1 MIETDKFNVLLV
13 NDGKTHEVPFLKRL
27 GDFSEETCKT
37 VKDAKTGVEYP
48 VLAALVDNMLKE
60 LDYRMVVAHE
70 VEFIGYNHPDGRR
83 TYLRSL
89 CFVLQNAIR
98 KVFPDKVLIVDHSL
112 PSGLYCTVNE
122 PELKEDGRRTA
133 LKIDTQALT
142 RIKEEMHSL
151 VERDLPFRKEK
162 MACDKAERLFLAN
175 HQPDKAELL
184 KSLGEFICSVYFLDG
199 QIDTFH
205 GPLLPST
212 GYLKVFDIVPFAEGF
227 CLQFP
232 CTGDFDR
239 VIPVKSQSKIA
250 ATLAKYSDW
259 CSVIRVNGIG
269 TLNSAIS
276 NGQAINL
283 INMAESLHERNY
295 AAIADQIYAQRDRI
309 KAVFIAGPS
318 SSGKTSSSLRIA
330 LQCRVLGLVPKV
342 IELDNYFVD
351 REHTPK
357 DSDGNYDFEALEAMD
372 LKLLNSQLNDLFAGK
387 EVELPRFDFKQGKSV
402 PSGKRISLG
411 EKEILIMEGI
421 HALDPAMVPDVDNSR
436 IFRVYASALTSLNV
450 DENNNIST
458 SDNRLLRRM
467 VRDNRVRGIT
477 PEETIMRWSSVRRG
491 EDRCIF
497 PFQENADA
505 SFNSAL
511 IYELPMLKY
520 YAEPLL
526 RRIAPSSPAYTEAVR
541 LLKFLDYII
550 ALSPDEIAAIPPTSI
565 MREFIGGQ
573 TLQIVVFS
581 GKFTTFA
588 PAVHAMD
595 GTG

>member
-1 MIETDKFNVLLV
+1 MNNTADKFEVLLV
-13 NDGKTHEVPFLKRL
+13 NDGRRYELPLFEKL
-27 GDFSEETCKT
+27 GDFSRQVCPV
-37 VKDAKTGVEYP
+37 VKDDRTGVVYP
-48 VLAALVDNMLKE
+48 VLAALVDHKLKE
-60 LDYRMVVAHE
+60 LDYKLAMTHE

-89 CFVLQNAIR
+89 CFVLQNAVR
-98 KVFPDKVLIVDHSL
+98 ELFPDKVLVIDHSL
-112 PSGLYCTVNE
+112 PSGLYCKVIETR
-122 PELKEDGRRTA
+122 KQEDGRCRT
-133 LKIDTQALT
+133 LALT
-142 RIKEEMHSL
+142 QEQLASVKSRMQEIVSADM
-151 VERDLPFRKEK
+151 PFRKEK
-162 MACDKAERLFLAN
+162 MDAVTAEKMFEEN
-175 HQPDKAELL
+175 NQPEKAELQ
-184 KSLGEFICSVYFLDG
+184 KSLGKFICSVYFLDG
-199 QIDTFH
+199 HADTFH

-212 GYLKVFDIVPFAEGF
+212 GYLKVFDLLPFAEGF

-232 CTGDFDR
+232 SEGDFSK
-239 VIPVKSQSKIA
+239 VIPVKTQSKIA
-250 ATLAKYSDW
+250 ATLAEYSDW
-259 CSVIRVNGIG
+259 CSIIRINGIG
-269 TLNSAIS
+269 ALNKAIS
-276 NGQAINL
+276 EGHAVELINL
-283 INMAESLHERNY
+283 SEALHERKY
-295 AAIADQIYAQRDRI
+295 AAIADQIYARRGQV

-357 DSDGNYDFEALEAMD
+357 DSEGNYDFEALEAMD

-387 EVELPRFDFKQGKSV
+387 EVELPKFDFKAGRSM

-421 HALDPAMVPDVDNSR
+421 HALDPAMVPDVDNSK

-477 PEETIMRWSSVRRG
+477 PEETITRWYSVRRG
-491 EDRCIF
+491 ENCNIF

-505 SFNSAL
+505 AFNSAL

-541 LLKFLDYII
+541 LLKFLDYIV
-550 ALSPDEIAAIPPTSI
+550 ALSPDEISAIPPTSI

-573 TLQIVVFS
+573 RL
-581 GKFTTFA
+581 
-588 PAVHAMD
+588 
-595 GTG
+595 

>member
-1 MIETDKFNVLLV
+1 MIETDKFNVFLV
-13 NDGKTHEVPFLKRL
+13 NDGKRYEVPFLKRL
-27 GDFSEETCKT
+27 GDFSAEVCKT
-37 VKDAKTGVEYP
+37 VTDEKTGVEYP
-48 VLAALVDNMLKE
+48 VLAALVDHKLKE
-60 LDYRMVVAHE
+60 LDYRLSMSHE

-89 CFVLQNAIR
+89 CFVLQNAVR
-98 KVFPDKVLIVDHSL
+98 ELFPDKVLIVDHSL
-112 PSGLYCTVNE
+112 PSGLYCNICDV
-122 PELKEDGRRTA
+122 ELREDGRRVPVRLSDADLAAIKKRMHEIVDADMPFVKKKMEASVAEA
-133 LKIDTQALT
+133 L
-142 RIKEEMHSL
+142 
-151 VERDLPFRKEK
+151 FEK
-162 MACDKAERLFLAN
+162 N
-175 HQPDKAELL
+175 NQPDKAELQ
-184 KSLGEFICSVYFLDG
+184 KSLGKFICSVYYLDG
-199 QIDTFH
+199 QVDTFH

-212 GYLKVFDIVPFAEGF
+212 GYLKVFDLLPFANGF

-232 CTGDFDR
+232 SEGDFSK
-239 VIPVKSQSKIA
+239 VIPVKTQSKIA
-250 ATLAKYSDW
+250 ATLAAYSDW
-259 CSVIRVNGIG
+259 CSIVRVNGIG
-269 TLNSAIS
+269 TLNRAITEG
-276 NGQAINL
+276 NAVRLINL
-283 INMAESLHERNY
+283 SEALHERNY
-295 AAIADQIYAQRDRI
+295 AAIADQIYSRRDKV

-318 SSGKTSSSLRIA
+318 SSGKTSSSLRLA
-330 LQCRVLGLVPKV
+330 LQCRVLGMVPKV

-387 EVELPRFDFKQGKSV
+387 EVELPKFDFKEGRSV

-411 EKEILIMEGI
+411 DKEILIMEGI

-436 IFRVYASALTSLNV
+436 IFRVYASALTSLNI

-477 PEETIMRWSSVRRG
+477 PEETIMRWQSVRRG
-491 EDRCIF
+491 ENRNIF

-511 IYELPMLKY
+511 LYELPMLKY

-526 RRIAPSSPAYTEAVR
+526 RRIAPSSPAYTEAIR
-541 LLKFLDYII
+541 LLKFLDYIV

-573 TLQIVVFS
+573 TL
-581 GKFTTFA
+581 
-588 PAVHAMD
+588 
-595 GTG
+595 

>member
-1 MIETDKFNVLLV
+1 MNNTADKFEVLLV
-13 NDGKTHEVPFLKRL
+13 NDGRRYELPLFEKL
-27 GDFSEETCKT
+27 GDFSKQVCPV
-37 VKDAKTGVEYP
+37 VKDDRTGVEYP
-48 VLAALVDNMLKE
+48 VLAALVDHKLKE
-60 LDYRMVVAHE
+60 LDYKLTMTHE

-89 CFVLQNAIR
+89 CFVLQNAVR
-98 KVFPDKVLIVDHSL
+98 ELFPDKVLVIDHSL
-112 PSGLYCTVNE
+112 PSGLYCKVIETR
-122 PELKEDGRRTA
+122 KQEDGRCRT
-133 LKIDTQALT
+133 LALT
-142 RIKEEMHSL
+142 QEQLASIKSRMQEIVSADM
-151 VERDLPFRKEK
+151 PFRKEK
-162 MACDKAERLFLAN
+162 MDAVTAEKMFEEN
-175 HQPDKAELL
+175 NQPEKAELQR
-184 KSLGEFICSVYFLDG
+184 SLGKFICSVYFLDG
-199 QIDTFH
+199 HADTFH

-212 GYLKVFDIVPFAEGF
+212 GYLKVFDLLPFAEGF

-232 CTGDFDR
+232 SEGDFSK
-239 VIPVKSQSKIA
+239 VIPVKTQSKIA
-250 ATLAKYSDW
+250 ATLAEYSDW
-259 CSVIRVNGIG
+259 CSIIRINGIG
-269 TLNSAIS
+269 ALNKAIS
-276 NGQAINL
+276 EGHAVELINL
-283 INMAESLHERNY
+283 SEALHERKY
-295 AAIADQIYAQRDRI
+295 AAIADQIYARRGQV

-357 DSDGNYDFEALEAMD
+357 DSEGNYDFEALEAMD

-387 EVELPRFDFKQGKSV
+387 EVELPKFDFKAGRSM

-421 HALDPAMVPDVDNSR
+421 HALDPAMVPDVDNSK

-477 PEETIMRWSSVRRG
+477 PEETITRWYSVRRG
-491 EDRCIF
+491 ENCNIF

-505 SFNSAL
+505 AFNSAL

-541 LLKFLDYII
+541 LLKFLDYIV
-550 ALSPDEIAAIPPTSI
+550 ALSPDEISAIPPTSI

-573 TLQIVVFS
+573 RL
-581 GKFTTFA
+581 
-588 PAVHAMD
+588 
-595 GTG
+595 

>member
-1 MIETDKFNVLLV
+1 MNNTADKFEVLLV
-13 NDGKTHEVPFLKRL
+13 NDGRRYELPLFEKL
-27 GDFSEETCKT
+27 GDFSKQVCPV
-37 VKDAKTGVEYP
+37 VKDDRTGVVYP
-48 VLAALVDNMLKE
+48 VLAALVDHKLKE
-60 LDYRMVVAHE
+60 LDYKLVMTHE

-89 CFVLQNAIR
+89 CFVLQNAVR
-98 KVFPDKVLIVDHSL
+98 ELFPDKVLVIDHSL
-112 PSGLYCTVNE
+112 PSGLYCKVIETR
-122 PELKEDGRRTA
+122 KQEDGRCRT
-133 LKIDTQALT
+133 LALT
-142 RIKEEMHSL
+142 QDQLASVKSRMQEIVSA
-151 VERDLPFRKEK
+151 DLPFRKEK
-162 MACDKAERLFLAN
+162 IDAVTAEKMFEEN
-175 HQPDKAELL
+175 NQPEKAELQ
-184 KSLGEFICSVYFLDG
+184 KSLGKFICSVYFLDG
-199 QIDTFH
+199 HADTFH

-212 GYLKVFDIVPFAEGF
+212 GYLKVFDLLPFAEGF

-232 CTGDFDR
+232 SEGDFSK
-239 VIPVKSQSKIA
+239 VIPVKTQSKIA
-250 ATLAKYSDW
+250 ATLAEYSDW
-259 CSVIRVNGIG
+259 CSIIRINGIG
-269 TLNSAIS
+269 ALNKAIS
-276 NGQAINL
+276 EGHAVELINL
-283 INMAESLHERNY
+283 SEALHERKY
-295 AAIADQIYAQRDRI
+295 AAIADQIYERRGQV

-357 DSDGNYDFEALEAMD
+357 DSEGNYDFEALEAMD

-387 EVELPRFDFKQGKSV
+387 EVELPKFDFKAGRSM

-421 HALDPAMVPDVDNSR
+421 HALDPAMVPDVDNSK

-477 PEETIMRWSSVRRG
+477 PEETITRWYSVRRG
-491 EDRCIF
+491 ENCNIF

-505 SFNSAL
+505 AFNSAL

-541 LLKFLDYII
+541 LLKFLDYIV
-550 ALSPDEIAAIPPTSI
+550 ALSPDEISAIPPTSI

-573 TLQIVVFS
+573 RL
-581 GKFTTFA
+581 
-588 PAVHAMD
+588 
-595 GTG
+595 

>member
-1 MIETDKFNVLLV
+1 MNNTADKFEVLLV
-13 NDGKTHEVPFLKRL
+13 NDGRRYELPLFEKL
-27 GDFSEETCKT
+27 GDFSRQVCPV
-37 VKDAKTGVEYP
+37 VKDDRTGVVYP
-48 VLAALVDNMLKE
+48 VLAALVDHKLKE
-60 LDYRMVVAHE
+60 LDFKLAMTHE

-89 CFVLQNAIR
+89 CFVLQNAVR
-98 KVFPDKVLIVDHSL
+98 ELFPDKVLVIDHSL
-112 PSGLYCTVNE
+112 PSGLYCKVIETR
-122 PELKEDGRRTA
+122 KQEDGRCRT
-133 LKIDTQALT
+133 LALT
-142 RIKEEMHSL
+142 QDQLSSIKSRMQEIVSADM
-151 VERDLPFRKEK
+151 PFRKEK
-162 MACDKAERLFLAN
+162 IDAVTAEKMFEEN
-175 HQPDKAELL
+175 NQPEKAELQ
-184 KSLGEFICSVYFLDG
+184 KSLGKFICSVYFLDG
-199 QIDTFH
+199 HADTFH

-212 GYLKVFDIVPFAEGF
+212 GYLKVFDLLPFAEGF

-232 CTGDFDR
+232 SEGDFSK
-239 VIPVKSQSKIA
+239 VIPVKTQSKIA
-250 ATLAKYSDW
+250 ATLAEYSDW
-259 CSVIRVNGIG
+259 CSIIRINGIG
-269 TLNSAIS
+269 ALNKAIS
-276 NGQAINL
+276 EGHAVELINL
-283 INMAESLHERNY
+283 SEALHERKY
-295 AAIADQIYAQRDRI
+295 AAIADQIYERKGQV

-357 DSDGNYDFEALEAMD
+357 DSEGNYDFEALEAMD

-387 EVELPRFDFKQGKSV
+387 EVELPKFDFKAGRSM

-421 HALDPAMVPDVDNSR
+421 HALDPAMVPDVDNSK

-477 PEETIMRWSSVRRG
+477 PEETITRWYSVRRG
-491 EDRCIF
+491 ENCNIF

-505 SFNSAL
+505 AFNSAL

-541 LLKFLDYII
+541 LLKFLDYIV
-550 ALSPDEIAAIPPTSI
+550 ALSPDEISAIPPTSI

-573 TLQIVVFS
+573 RL
-581 GKFTTFA
+581 
-588 PAVHAMD
+588 
-595 GTG
+595 

>member
-1 MIETDKFNVLLV
+1 MNNTADKFEVLLV
-13 NDGKTHEVPFLKRL
+13 NDGRRYELPLFEKL
-27 GDFSEETCKT
+27 GDFSRQVCPV
-37 VKDAKTGVEYP
+37 VKDDRTGVVYP
-48 VLAALVDNMLKE
+48 VLAALVDHKLKE
-60 LDYRMVVAHE
+60 LDFKLAMTHE

-89 CFVLQNAIR
+89 CFVLQNAVR
-98 KVFPDKVLIVDHSL
+98 ELFPDKVLVIDHSL
-112 PSGLYCTVNE
+112 PSGLYCKVIETR
-122 PELKEDGRRTA
+122 KQEDGRCRT
-133 LKIDTQALT
+133 LALT
-142 RIKEEMHSL
+142 QEQLASVKRRMQEIVSADM
-151 VERDLPFRKEK
+151 PFRKEK
-162 MACDKAERLFLAN
+162 IDAVTAEKMFEEN
-175 HQPDKAELL
+175 NQPEKAELQ
-184 KSLGEFICSVYFLDG
+184 KSLGKFICSVYFLDG
-199 QIDTFH
+199 HADTFH

-212 GYLKVFDIVPFAEGF
+212 GYLKVFDLLPFAEGF

-232 CTGDFDR
+232 SEGDFSK
-239 VIPVKSQSKIA
+239 VIPVKTQSKIA
-250 ATLAKYSDW
+250 ATLAEYSDW
-259 CSVIRVNGIG
+259 CSIIRINGIG
-269 TLNSAIS
+269 ALNKAIS
-276 NGQAINL
+276 EGHAVELINL
-283 INMAESLHERNY
+283 SEALHERKY
-295 AAIADQIYAQRDRI
+295 AAIADQIYERRGQV

-357 DSDGNYDFEALEAMD
+357 DSEGNYDFEALEAMD

-387 EVELPRFDFKQGKSV
+387 EVELPKFDFKAGRSM

-421 HALDPAMVPDVDNSR
+421 HALDPAMVPDVDNSK

-477 PEETIMRWSSVRRG
+477 PEETITRWYSVRRG
-491 EDRCIF
+491 ENCNIF

-505 SFNSAL
+505 AFNSAL

-541 LLKFLDYII
+541 LLKFLDYIV
-550 ALSPDEIAAIPPTSI
+550 ALSPDEISAIPPTSI

-573 TLQIVVFS
+573 RL
-581 GKFTTFA
+581 
-588 PAVHAMD
+588 
-595 GTG
+595 

>member
-1 MIETDKFNVLLV
+1 MNNTADKFEVLLV
-13 NDGKTHEVPFLKRL
+13 NDGRRYELPLFEKL
-27 GDFSEETCKT
+27 GDFSKQVCPV
-37 VKDAKTGVEYP
+37 VKDDRTGVVYP
-48 VLAALVDNMLKE
+48 VLAALVDHKLKE
-60 LDYRMVVAHE
+60 LDFKLAMTHE

-89 CFVLQNAIR
+89 CFVLQNAVR
-98 KVFPDKVLIVDHSL
+98 ELFPDKVLVIDHSL
-112 PSGLYCTVNE
+112 PSGLYCKVIETR
-122 PELKEDGRRTA
+122 KQEDGRCRT
-133 LKIDTQALT
+133 LALT
-142 RIKEEMHSL
+142 QEQLASVKSRMQEIVSADM
-151 VERDLPFRKEK
+151 PFRKEK
-162 MACDKAERLFLAN
+162 MDAVTAEKMFEEN
-175 HQPDKAELL
+175 NQPEKAELQ
-184 KSLGEFICSVYFLDG
+184 KSLGKFICSVYFLDG
-199 QIDTFH
+199 HADTFH

-212 GYLKVFDIVPFAEGF
+212 GYLKVFDLLPFAEGF

-232 CTGDFDR
+232 SEGDFSK
-239 VIPVKSQSKIA
+239 VIPVKTQSKIA
-250 ATLAKYSDW
+250 ATLAEYSDW
-259 CSVIRVNGIG
+259 CSIIRINGIG
-269 TLNSAIS
+269 ALNKAIS
-276 NGQAINL
+276 EGHAVELINL
-283 INMAESLHERNY
+283 SEALHERKY
-295 AAIADQIYAQRDRI
+295 AAIADRIYERRGQV

-357 DSDGNYDFEALEAMD
+357 DSEGNYDFEALEAMD

-387 EVELPRFDFKQGKSV
+387 EVELPKFDFKAGRSM

-421 HALDPAMVPDVDNSR
+421 HALDPAMVPDVDNSK

-477 PEETIMRWSSVRRG
+477 PEETITRWYSVRRG
-491 EDRCIF
+491 ENCNIF

-505 SFNSAL
+505 AFNSAL

-541 LLKFLDYII
+541 LLKFLDYIV
-550 ALSPDEIAAIPPTSI
+550 ALSPDEISAIPPTSI

-573 TLQIVVFS
+573 RL
-581 GKFTTFA
+581 
-588 PAVHAMD
+588 
-595 GTG
+595 

>member
-1 MIETDKFNVLLV
+1 MNNTADKFEVLLV
-13 NDGKTHEVPFLKRL
+13 NDGRRYELPLFEKL
-27 GDFSEETCKT
+27 GDFSKQVCPV
-37 VKDAKTGVEYP
+37 VKDDRTGVVYP
-48 VLAALVDNMLKE
+48 VLAALVDHKLKE
-60 LDYRMVVAHE
+60 LDFKLAMTHE

-89 CFVLQNAIR
+89 CFVLQNAVR
-98 KVFPDKVLIVDHSL
+98 ELFPDKVLVIDHSL
-112 PSGLYCTVNE
+112 PSGLYCKVIETR
-122 PELKEDGRRTA
+122 KQEDGRCRT
-133 LKIDTQALT
+133 LALT
-142 RIKEEMHSL
+142 QEQLASVKSRMQEIVSADM
-151 VERDLPFRKEK
+151 PFRKEK
-162 MACDKAERLFLAN
+162 MDAVTAEKMFEEN
-175 HQPDKAELL
+175 NQPEKAELQ
-184 KSLGEFICSVYFLDG
+184 KSLGKFICSVYFLDG
-199 QIDTFH
+199 HADTFH

-212 GYLKVFDIVPFAEGF
+212 GYLKVFDLLPFAEGF

-232 CTGDFDR
+232 SEGDFSK
-239 VIPVKSQSKIA
+239 VIPVKTQSKIA
-250 ATLAKYSDW
+250 ATLAEYSDW
-259 CSVIRVNGIG
+259 CSIIRINGIG
-269 TLNSAIS
+269 ALNKAIS
-276 NGQAINL
+276 EGHAVELINL
-283 INMAESLHERNY
+283 SEALHERKY
-295 AAIADQIYAQRDRI
+295 AAIADQIYARRGQV

-357 DSDGNYDFEALEAMD
+357 DSEGNYDFEALEAMD

-387 EVELPRFDFKQGKSV
+387 EVELPKFDFKAGRSM

-421 HALDPAMVPDVDNSR
+421 HALDPAMVPDVDNSK

-477 PEETIMRWSSVRRG
+477 PEETITRWYSVRRG
-491 EDRCIF
+491 ENCNIF

-505 SFNSAL
+505 AFNSAL

-541 LLKFLDYII
+541 LLKFLDYIV
-550 ALSPDEIAAIPPTSI
+550 ALSPDEISAIPPTSI

-573 TLQIVVFS
+573 RL
-581 GKFTTFA
+581 
-588 PAVHAMD
+588 
-595 GTG
+595 

>member
-1 MIETDKFNVLLV
+1 MNNTADKFEVLLV
-13 NDGKTHEVPFLKRL
+13 NDGRRYELPLFEKL
-27 GDFSEETCKT
+27 GDFSKQVCP
-37 VKDAKTGVEYP
+37 VVRDDRTGVVYP
-48 VLAALVDNMLKE
+48 VLAALVDHKLKE
-60 LDYRMVVAHE
+60 LDYKLAMTHE

-89 CFVLQNAIR
+89 CFVLQNAVR
-98 KVFPDKVLIVDHSL
+98 ELFPDKVLVIDHSL
-112 PSGLYCTVNE
+112 PSGLYCKVIETS
-122 PELKEDGRRTA
+122 KQEDGRCRT
-133 LKIDTQALT
+133 LALT
-142 RIKEEMHSL
+142 QEQLASVKSRMQEIVSADM
-151 VERDLPFRKEK
+151 PFRKEK
-162 MACDKAERLFLAN
+162 MDAVTAEKMFEEN
-175 HQPDKAELL
+175 NQPEKAELQ
-184 KSLGEFICSVYFLDG
+184 KSLGKFICSVYFLDG
-199 QIDTFH
+199 HADTFH

-212 GYLKVFDIVPFAEGF
+212 GYLKVFDLLPFAEGF

-232 CTGDFDR
+232 SEGDFSK
-239 VIPVKSQSKIA
+239 VIPVKTQSKIA
-250 ATLAKYSDW
+250 ATLAEYSDW
-259 CSVIRVNGIG
+259 CSIIRINGIG
-269 TLNSAIS
+269 ALNKAIS
-276 NGQAINL
+276 EGHAVELINL
-283 INMAESLHERNY
+283 SEALHERKY
-295 AAIADQIYAQRDRI
+295 AAIADQIYARRGQV

-357 DSDGNYDFEALEAMD
+357 DSEGNYDFEALEAMD

-387 EVELPRFDFKQGKSV
+387 EVELPKFDFKAGRSM

-421 HALDPAMVPDVDNSR
+421 HALDPAMVPDVDNSK

-477 PEETIMRWSSVRRG
+477 PEETITRWYSVRRG
-491 EDRCIF
+491 ENCNIF

-505 SFNSAL
+505 AFNSAL

-541 LLKFLDYII
+541 LLKFLDYIV
-550 ALSPDEIAAIPPTSI
+550 ALSPDEISAIPPTSI

-573 TLQIVVFS
+573 RL
-581 GKFTTFA
+581 
-588 PAVHAMD
+588 
-595 GTG
+595 

>member
-1 MIETDKFNVLLV
+1 MPLFEK
-13 NDGKTHEVPFLKRL
+13 L
-27 GDFSEETCKT
+27 GDFSRQVCPV
-37 VKDAKTGVEYP
+37 VKDDRTGVVYP
-48 VLAALVDNMLKE
+48 VLAALVDHKLKE
-60 LDYRMVVAHE
+60 LDFKLAMTHE

-89 CFVLQNAIR
+89 CFVLQNAVR
-98 KVFPDKVLIVDHSL
+98 ELFPDKVLVIDHSL
-112 PSGLYCTVNE
+112 PSGLYCKVIETR
-122 PELKEDGRRTA
+122 KQEDGRCRT
-133 LKIDTQALT
+133 LALT
-142 RIKEEMHSL
+142 QEQLASVKSRMQEIVSADM
-151 VERDLPFRKEK
+151 PFRKEK
-162 MACDKAERLFLAN
+162 MDAVTAEKMFEEN
-175 HQPDKAELL
+175 NQPEKAELQ
-184 KSLGEFICSVYFLDG
+184 KSLGKFICSVYFLDG
-199 QIDTFH
+199 HADTFH

-212 GYLKVFDIVPFAEGF
+212 GYLKVFDLLPFAEGF

-232 CTGDFDR
+232 SEGDFSK
-239 VIPVKSQSKIA
+239 VIPVKTQSKIA
-250 ATLAKYSDW
+250 ATLAEYSDW
-259 CSVIRVNGIG
+259 CSIIRINGIG
-269 TLNSAIS
+269 ALNKAIS
-276 NGQAINL
+276 EGHAVELINL
-283 INMAESLHERNY
+283 SEALHERKY
-295 AAIADQIYAQRDRI
+295 AAIADRIYERRGQV

-357 DSDGNYDFEALEAMD
+357 DSEGNYDFEALEAMD

-387 EVELPRFDFKQGKSV
+387 EVELPKFDFKAGRSM

-421 HALDPAMVPDVDNSR
+421 HALDPAMVPDVDNSK

-477 PEETIMRWSSVRRG
+477 PEETITRWYSVRRG
-491 EDRCIF
+491 ENCNIF

-505 SFNSAL
+505 AFNSAL

-541 LLKFLDYII
+541 LLKFLDYIV
-550 ALSPDEIAAIPPTSI
+550 ALSPDEISAIPPTSI

-573 TLQIVVFS
+573 RL
-581 GKFTTFA
+581 
-588 PAVHAMD
+588 
-595 GTG
+595 

>member
-1 MIETDKFNVLLV
+1 MNNTADKFEVLLV
-13 NDGKTHEVPFLKRL
+13 NDGRRYELPLFEKL
-27 GDFSEETCKT
+27 GDFSKQVCPV
-37 VKDAKTGVEYP
+37 VKDDRTGVVYP
-48 VLAALVDNMLKE
+48 VLAALVDHKLKE
-60 LDYRMVVAHE
+60 LDYKLAMTHE

-89 CFVLQNAIR
+89 CFVLQNAVR
-98 KVFPDKVLIVDHSL
+98 ELFPDKVLVIDHSL
-112 PSGLYCTVNE
+112 PSGLYCKVIETR
-122 PELKEDGRRTA
+122 KQEDGRCRT
-133 LKIDTQALT
+133 LALT
-142 RIKEEMHSL
+142 QEQLASVKSRMQEIVSADM
-151 VERDLPFRKEK
+151 PFRKEK
-162 MACDKAERLFLAN
+162 IDAVTAEKMFEEN
-175 HQPDKAELL
+175 NQPEKAELQ
-184 KSLGEFICSVYFLDG
+184 KSLGKFICSVYFLDG
-199 QIDTFH
+199 HADTFH

-212 GYLKVFDIVPFAEGF
+212 GYLKVFDLLPFAEGF

-232 CTGDFDR
+232 SEGDFSK
-239 VIPVKSQSKIA
+239 VIPVKTQSKIA
-250 ATLAKYSDW
+250 ATLAEYSDW
-259 CSVIRVNGIG
+259 CSIIRINGIG
-269 TLNSAIS
+269 ALNKAIS
-276 NGQAINL
+276 EGHAVELINL
-283 INMAESLHERNY
+283 SEALHERKY
-295 AAIADQIYAQRDRI
+295 AAIADQIYERRGQV

-357 DSDGNYDFEALEAMD
+357 DSEGNYDFEALEAMD

-387 EVELPRFDFKQGKSV
+387 EVELPKFDFKAGRSM

-421 HALDPAMVPDVDNSR
+421 HALDPAMVPDVDNSK

-477 PEETIMRWSSVRRG
+477 PEETITCWYSVRRG
-491 EDRCIF
+491 ENCNIF

-505 SFNSAL
+505 AFNSAL

-541 LLKFLDYII
+541 LLKFLDYIV
-550 ALSPDEIAAIPPTSI
+550 ALSPDEISAIPPTSI

-573 TLQIVVFS
+573 RL
-581 GKFTTFA
+581 
-588 PAVHAMD
+588 
-595 GTG
+595 

>member
-1 MIETDKFNVLLV
+1 MNNTADKFEVLLV
-13 NDGKTHEVPFLKRL
+13 NDGRRYELPLFEKL
-27 GDFSEETCKT
+27 GDFSKQVCPV
-37 VKDAKTGVEYP
+37 VKDDRTGVVYP
-48 VLAALVDNMLKE
+48 VLAALVDHKLKE
-60 LDYRMVVAHE
+60 LDFKLAMTHE

-89 CFVLQNAIR
+89 CFVLQNAVR
-98 KVFPDKVLIVDHSL
+98 ELFPDKVLVIDHSL
-112 PSGLYCTVNE
+112 PSGLYCKVIETR
-122 PELKEDGRRTA
+122 KQEDGRCRT
-133 LKIDTQALT
+133 LALT
-142 RIKEEMHSL
+142 QEQLASVKSRMQEIVSADM
-151 VERDLPFRKEK
+151 PFRKEK
-162 MACDKAERLFLAN
+162 MDAVTAEKMFEEN
-175 HQPDKAELL
+175 NQPEKAELQ
-184 KSLGEFICSVYFLDG
+184 KSLGKFICSVYFLDG
-199 QIDTFH
+199 HADTFH

-212 GYLKVFDIVPFAEGF
+212 GYLKVFDLLPFAEGF

-232 CTGDFDR
+232 SEGDFSK
-239 VIPVKSQSKIA
+239 VIPVKTQSKIA
-250 ATLAKYSDW
+250 ATLAEYSDW
-259 CSVIRVNGIG
+259 CSIIRINGIG
-269 TLNSAIS
+269 ALNKAIS
-276 NGQAINL
+276 EGNAVELINL
-283 INMAESLHERNY
+283 SEALHERKY
-295 AAIADQIYAQRDRI
+295 AAIADQIYERRGQV

-357 DSDGNYDFEALEAMD
+357 DSEGNYDFEALEAMD

-387 EVELPRFDFKQGKSV
+387 EVELPKFDFKAGRSM
-402 PSGKRISLG
+402 PSGNRISLG

-421 HALDPAMVPDVDNSR
+421 HALDPAMVPDVDNSK

-477 PEETIMRWSSVRRG
+477 PEETITRWYSVRRG
-491 EDRCIF
+491 ENCNIF

-505 SFNSAL
+505 AFNSAL

-541 LLKFLDYII
+541 LLKFLDYIV
-550 ALSPDEIAAIPPTSI
+550 ALSPDEISAIPPTSI

-573 TLQIVVFS
+573 RL
-581 GKFTTFA
+581 
-588 PAVHAMD
+588 
-595 GTG
+595 

>member
-1 MIETDKFNVLLV
+1 MNNTADKFEVLLV
-13 NDGKTHEVPFLKRL
+13 NDGRRYELPLFEKL
-27 GDFSEETCKT
+27 GDFSKQVCPV
-37 VKDAKTGVEYP
+37 VKDDRTGVVYP
-48 VLAALVDNMLKE
+48 VLAALVDHKLKE
-60 LDYRMVVAHE
+60 LDFKLAMTHE

-89 CFVLQNAIR
+89 CFVLQNAVR
-98 KVFPDKVLIVDHSL
+98 ELFPDKVLVIDHSL
-112 PSGLYCTVNE
+112 PSGLYCKVIETR
-122 PELKEDGRRTA
+122 KQEDGRCRT
-133 LKIDTQALT
+133 LALT
-142 RIKEEMHSL
+142 QEQLASVKSRMQEIVSDDM
-151 VERDLPFRKEK
+151 PFRKEK
-162 MACDKAERLFLAN
+162 IDAVTAEKMFEEN
-175 HQPDKAELL
+175 NQPEKAELQ
-184 KSLGEFICSVYFLDG
+184 KSLGKFICSVYFLDG
-199 QIDTFH
+199 HADTFH

-212 GYLKVFDIVPFAEGF
+212 GYLKVFDLLPFAEGF

-232 CTGDFDR
+232 SEGDFSK
-239 VIPVKSQSKIA
+239 VIPVKTQSKIA
-250 ATLAKYSDW
+250 ATLAEYSDW
-259 CSVIRVNGIG
+259 CSIIRINGIG
-269 TLNSAIS
+269 ALNKAIS
-276 NGQAINL
+276 EGHAVELINL
-283 INMAESLHERNY
+283 SEALHERKY
-295 AAIADQIYAQRDRI
+295 AAIADQIYERRGQV

-357 DSDGNYDFEALEAMD
+357 DSEGNYDFEALEAMD

-387 EVELPRFDFKQGKSV
+387 EVELPKFDFKAGRSM

-421 HALDPAMVPDVDNSR
+421 HALDPAMVPDVDNSK

-477 PEETIMRWSSVRRG
+477 PEETITRWYSVRRG
-491 EDRCIF
+491 ENCNIF

-505 SFNSAL
+505 AFNSAL

-541 LLKFLDYII
+541 LLKFLDYIV
-550 ALSPDEIAAIPPTSI
+550 ALSPDEISAIPPTSI

-573 TLQIVVFS
+573 RL
-581 GKFTTFA
+581 
-588 PAVHAMD
+588 
-595 GTG
+595 

>member
-1 MIETDKFNVLLV
+1 MPLFEK
-13 NDGKTHEVPFLKRL
+13 L
-27 GDFSEETCKT
+27 GDFSKQVCPV
-37 VKDAKTGVEYP
+37 VKDDRTGVVYL
-48 VLAALVDNMLKE
+48 VLAALVDHKLKE
-60 LDYRMVVAHE
+60 LDFKLAMTHE

-89 CFVLQNAIR
+89 CFVLQNAVR
-98 KVFPDKVLIVDHSL
+98 ELFPDKVLVIDHSL
-112 PSGLYCTVNE
+112 PSGLYCKVIETR
-122 PELKEDGRRTA
+122 KQEDGRCRT
-133 LKIDTQALT
+133 LALT
-142 RIKEEMHSL
+142 QEQLASVKSRMQEIVSADM
-151 VERDLPFRKEK
+151 PFRKEK
-162 MACDKAERLFLAN
+162 IDAVTAEKMFEEN
-175 HQPDKAELL
+175 NQPEKAELQ
-184 KSLGEFICSVYFLDG
+184 KSLGKFICSVYFLDG
-199 QIDTFH
+199 HADTFH

-212 GYLKVFDIVPFAEGF
+212 GYLKVFDLLPFAEGF

-232 CTGDFDR
+232 SEGDFSK
-239 VIPVKSQSKIA
+239 VIPVKTQSNIA
-250 ATLAKYSDW
+250 ATLAEYSDW
-259 CSVIRVNGIG
+259 CSIIRINGIG
-269 TLNSAIS
+269 ALNKAIS
-276 NGQAINL
+276 EGHAVELINL
-283 INMAESLHERNY
+283 SEALHERKY
-295 AAIADQIYAQRDRI
+295 AAIADQIYERRGQV

-357 DSDGNYDFEALEAMD
+357 DSEGNYDFEALEAMD

-387 EVELPRFDFKQGKSV
+387 EVELPKFDFKAGRSM

-421 HALDPAMVPDVDNSR
+421 HALDPAMVPDVDNSK

-477 PEETIMRWSSVRRG
+477 PEETITRWYSVRRG
-491 EDRCIF
+491 ENCNIF

-505 SFNSAL
+505 AFNSAL

-541 LLKFLDYII
+541 LLKFLDYIV
-550 ALSPDEIAAIPPTSI
+550 ALSPDEISAIPPTSI

-573 TLQIVVFS
+573 RL
-581 GKFTTFA
+581 
-588 PAVHAMD
+588 
-595 GTG
+595 

>member
-1 MIETDKFNVLLV
+1 MNNSADKFEVLLV
-13 NDGKTHEVPFLKRL
+13 NDGRRYELPLFEKL
-27 GDFSEETCKT
+27 GDFSKQVCPV
-37 VKDAKTGVEYP
+37 VKDDRTGVVYP
-48 VLAALVDNMLKE
+48 VLAALVDHKLKE
-60 LDYRMVVAHE
+60 LDFKLAMTHE

-89 CFVLQNAIR
+89 CFVLQNAVR
-98 KVFPDKVLIVDHSL
+98 ELFPDKVLVIDHSL
-112 PSGLYCTVNE
+112 PSGLYCKVIETR
-122 PELKEDGRRTA
+122 KQEDGRCRT
-133 LKIDTQALT
+133 LALT
-142 RIKEEMHSL
+142 QEQLASVKSRMQEIVSADM
-151 VERDLPFRKEK
+151 PFRKEK
-162 MACDKAERLFLAN
+162 IDAVTAEKMFEEN
-175 HQPDKAELL
+175 NQPEKAELQ
-184 KSLGEFICSVYFLDG
+184 KSLGKFICSVYFLDG
-199 QIDTFH
+199 HADTFH

-212 GYLKVFDIVPFAEGF
+212 GYLKVFDLLPFAEGF

-232 CTGDFDR
+232 SEGDFSK
-239 VIPVKSQSKIA
+239 VIPVKTQSKIA
-250 ATLAKYSDW
+250 ATLAEYSDW
-259 CSVIRVNGIG
+259 CSIIRINGIG
-269 TLNSAIS
+269 ALNKAIS
-276 NGQAINL
+276 EGHAVELINL
-283 INMAESLHERNY
+283 SEALHERKY
-295 AAIADQIYAQRDRI
+295 AAIADQIYERRGQV

-357 DSDGNYDFEALEAMD
+357 DSEGNYDFEALEAMD

-387 EVELPRFDFKQGKSV
+387 EVELPKFDFKAGRSM

-421 HALDPAMVPDVDNSR
+421 HALDPAMVPDVDNSK

-477 PEETIMRWSSVRRG
+477 PEETITRWYSVRRG
-491 EDRCIF
+491 ENCNIF

-505 SFNSAL
+505 AFNSAL

-541 LLKFLDYII
+541 LLKFLDYIV
-550 ALSPDEIAAIPPTSI
+550 ALSPDEISAIPPTSI

-573 TLQIVVFS
+573 RL
-581 GKFTTFA
+581 
-588 PAVHAMD
+588 
-595 GTG
+595 

>member
-1 MIETDKFNVLLV
+1 MNNTADKFEVLLV
-13 NDGKTHEVPFLKRL
+13 NDGRRYELPLFEKL
-27 GDFSEETCKT
+27 GDFSKQVCPV
-37 VKDAKTGVEYP
+37 VKDDRTGVVYP
-48 VLAALVDNMLKE
+48 VLAALVDHKLKE
-60 LDYRMVVAHE
+60 LDFKLAMTHE

-89 CFVLQNAIR
+89 CFVLQNAVR
-98 KVFPDKVLIVDHSL
+98 ELFPDKVLVIDHSL
-112 PSGLYCTVNE
+112 PSGLYCKVIETR
-122 PELKEDGRRTA
+122 KQEDGRCRT
-133 LKIDTQALT
+133 LALT
-142 RIKEEMHSL
+142 QEQLASVKSRMQEIVSADM
-151 VERDLPFRKEK
+151 PFRKEK
-162 MACDKAERLFLAN
+162 MDAVTAEKMFEKN
-175 HQPDKAELL
+175 NQPEKAELQR
-184 KSLGEFICSVYFLDG
+184 SLGKFICSVYFLDG
-199 QIDTFH
+199 HADTFH

-212 GYLKVFDIVPFAEGF
+212 GYLKVFDLLPFAEGF

-232 CTGDFDR
+232 SEGDFSK
-239 VIPVKSQSKIA
+239 VIPVKTQSKIA
-250 ATLAKYSDW
+250 ATLAEYSDW
-259 CSVIRVNGIG
+259 CSIIRINGIG
-269 TLNSAIS
+269 ALNKAIS
-276 NGQAINL
+276 EGHAVELINL
-283 INMAESLHERNY
+283 SEALHERKY
-295 AAIADQIYAQRDRI
+295 AAIADQIYERRGQV

-357 DSDGNYDFEALEAMD
+357 DSEGNYDFEALEAMD

-387 EVELPRFDFKQGKSV
+387 EVELPKFDFKAGRSM

-421 HALDPAMVPDVDNSR
+421 HALDPAMVPDVDNSK

-477 PEETIMRWSSVRRG
+477 PEETITRWYSVRRG
-491 EDRCIF
+491 ENCNIF

-505 SFNSAL
+505 AFNSAL

-541 LLKFLDYII
+541 LLKFLDYIV
-550 ALSPDEIAAIPPTSI
+550 ALSPDEISAIPPTSI

-573 TLQIVVFS
+573 RL
-581 GKFTTFA
+581 
-588 PAVHAMD
+588 
-595 GTG
+595 

>member
-1 MIETDKFNVLLV
+1 MNNTADKFEVLLV
-13 NDGKTHEVPFLKRL
+13 NDGRRYELPLFEKL
-27 GDFSEETCKT
+27 GDFSKQVCPV
-37 VKDAKTGVEYP
+37 VKDDRTGVVYP
-48 VLAALVDNMLKE
+48 VLAALVDHKLKE
-60 LDYRMVVAHE
+60 LDFKLAMTHE

-89 CFVLQNAIR
+89 CFVLQNAVR
-98 KVFPDKVLIVDHSL
+98 ELFPDKVLVIDHSL
-112 PSGLYCTVNE
+112 PSGLYCKVIETR
-122 PELKEDGRRTA
+122 KQEDGRCRT
-133 LKIDTQALT
+133 LALT
-142 RIKEEMHSL
+142 QEQLASVKSRMQEIVSADM
-151 VERDLPFRKEK
+151 PFRKEK
-162 MACDKAERLFLAN
+162 IDAVSAEKMFEEN
-175 HQPDKAELL
+175 NQPEKAELQR
-184 KSLGEFICSVYFLDG
+184 SLGKFICSVYFLDG
-199 QIDTFH
+199 HADTFH

-212 GYLKVFDIVPFAEGF
+212 GYLKVFDLLPFAEGF

-232 CTGDFDR
+232 SEGDFSK
-239 VIPVKSQSKIA
+239 VIPVKTQSKIA
-250 ATLAKYSDW
+250 ATLAEYSDW
-259 CSVIRVNGIG
+259 CSIIRINGIG
-269 TLNSAIS
+269 ALNKAIS
-276 NGQAINL
+276 EGHAVELINL
-283 INMAESLHERNY
+283 SEALHERKY
-295 AAIADQIYAQRDRI
+295 AAIADQIYERRGQV

-357 DSDGNYDFEALEAMD
+357 DSEGNYDFEALEAMD

-387 EVELPRFDFKQGKSV
+387 EVELPKFDFKAGRSV

-421 HALDPAMVPDVDNSR
+421 HALDPAMVPDVDNSK

-477 PEETIMRWSSVRRG
+477 PEETITRWYSVRRG
-491 EDRCIF
+491 ENCNIF

-505 SFNSAL
+505 AFNSAL

-541 LLKFLDYII
+541 LLKFLDYIV
-550 ALSPDEIAAIPPTSI
+550 ALSPDEISAIPPTSI

-573 TLQIVVFS
+573 RL
-581 GKFTTFA
+581 
-588 PAVHAMD
+588 
-595 GTG
+595 

>member
-1 MIETDKFNVLLV
+1 MIETDKFNVFLV
-13 NDGKTHEVPFLKRL
+13 NDGKRYEVPFLKRL
-27 GDFSEETCKT
+27 GDFSDEVCKT
-37 VKDAKTGVEYP
+37 VTDEKTGVEYP
-48 VLAALVDNMLKE
+48 VLAALVDHKLKE
-60 LDYRMVVAHE
+60 LDYRLSMSHE

-89 CFVLQNAIR
+89 CFVLQNAVR
-98 KVFPDKVLIVDHSL
+98 ELFPDKVLIIDHSL
-112 PSGLYCTVNE
+112 PSGLYCNICDV
-122 PELKEDGRRTA
+122 ELREDGRRVPVRLSDADLAAIKKRMHEIVAADMPFVKKKIEASAAEA
-133 LKIDTQALT
+133 L
-142 RIKEEMHSL
+142 
-151 VERDLPFRKEK
+151 FEK
-162 MACDKAERLFLAN
+162 N
-175 HQPDKAELL
+175 NQPDKAELQ
-184 KSLGEFICSVYFLDG
+184 KSLGKFICSVYFLDG
-199 QIDTFH
+199 QVDTFH

-212 GYLKVFDIVPFAEGF
+212 GYLKVFDLLPFANGF

-232 CTGDFDR
+232 SEGDFSK
-239 VIPVKSQSKIA
+239 VIPVKTQSKIA
-250 ATLAKYSDW
+250 ATLAAYSDW
-259 CSVIRVNGIG
+259 CSIVRVNGIG
-269 TLNSAIS
+269 TLNRAITEG
-276 NGQAINL
+276 NAVRLINL
-283 INMAESLHERNY
+283 SEALHERNY
-295 AAIADQIYAQRDRI
+295 AAIADQIYSRRDKV

-318 SSGKTSSSLRIA
+318 SSGKTSSSLRLA
-330 LQCRVLGLVPKV
+330 LQCRVLGMVPKV

-387 EVELPRFDFKQGKSV
+387 DVELPKFDFKEGRSV

-411 EKEILIMEGI
+411 DKEILIMEGI

-436 IFRVYASALTSLNV
+436 IFRVYASALTSLNI

-477 PEETIMRWSSVRRG
+477 PEETIMRWQSVRRG
-491 EDRCIF
+491 ENRNIF

-511 IYELPMLKY
+511 LYELPMLKY

-526 RRIAPSSPAYTEAVR
+526 RRIAPSSPAYTEAIR
-541 LLKFLDYII
+541 LLKFLDYIV

-573 TLQIVVFS
+573 TL
-581 GKFTTFA
+581 
-588 PAVHAMD
+588 
-595 GTG
+595 

>member
-1 MIETDKFNVLLV
+1 MIETDKFNVFLV
-13 NDGKTHEVPFLKRL
+13 NDGKRYEVPFLKRL
-27 GDFSEETCKT
+27 GDFSDEVCKT
-37 VKDAKTGVEYP
+37 VTDEKTGVEYP
-48 VLAALVDNMLKE
+48 VLAALVDHKLKE
-60 LDYRMVVAHE
+60 LDYRLSMSHE

-89 CFVLQNAIR
+89 CFVLQNAVR
-98 KVFPDKVLIVDHSL
+98 ELFPDKVLIIDHSL
-112 PSGLYCTVNE
+112 PSGLYCNICDV
-122 PELKEDGRRTA
+122 ELREDGRRVPVRLSDADLAAIKKRMHEIVAADMPFVKKKIEASAAEA
-133 LKIDTQALT
+133 L
-142 RIKEEMHSL
+142 
-151 VERDLPFRKEK
+151 FEK
-162 MACDKAERLFLAN
+162 N
-175 HQPDKAELL
+175 NQPDKAELQ
-184 KSLGEFICSVYFLDG
+184 KSLGKFICSVYFLDG
-199 QIDTFH
+199 QADTFH

-212 GYLKVFDIVPFAEGF
+212 GCLKVFDLLPFANGF

-232 CTGDFDR
+232 SEGDFSK
-239 VIPVKSQSKIA
+239 VIPVKTQSKIA
-250 ATLAKYSDW
+250 ATLAAYSDW
-259 CSVIRVNGIG
+259 CSIVRVNGIG
-269 TLNSAIS
+269 TLNRAITEG
-276 NGQAINL
+276 NAVRLINL
-283 INMAESLHERNY
+283 SEALHERNY
-295 AAIADQIYAQRDRI
+295 AAIADQIFARRDKV

-318 SSGKTSSSLRIA
+318 SSGKTSSSLRLA
-330 LQCRVLGLVPKV
+330 LQCRVLGMVPKV

-372 LKLLNSQLNDLFAGK
+372 LKLLNGQLNDLFAGK
-387 EVELPRFDFKQGKSV
+387 EVELPKFDFKEGRSI

-411 EKEILIMEGI
+411 DKEILIMEGI

-436 IFRVYASALTSLNV
+436 IFRVYASALTSLNI

-477 PEETIMRWSSVRRG
+477 PEETIMRWQSVRRG
-491 EDRCIF
+491 ENRNIF

-511 IYELPMLKY
+511 LYELPMLKC

-526 RRIAPSSPAYTEAVR
+526 RRIAPSSPAYTEAIR
-541 LLKFLDYII
+541 LLKFLDYIV

-573 TLQIVVFS
+573 TL
-581 GKFTTFA
+581 
-588 PAVHAMD
+588 
-595 GTG
+595 

>member
-1 MIETDKFNVLLV
+1 MNNTADKFEVLLV
-13 NDGKTHEVPFLKRL
+13 NDGRRYELPLFEKL
-27 GDFSEETCKT
+27 GDFSRQVCPV
-37 VKDAKTGVEYP
+37 VKDDRTGVVYP
-48 VLAALVDNMLKE
+48 VLAALVDHKLKE
-60 LDYRMVVAHE
+60 LDFKLAMTHE

-89 CFVLQNAIR
+89 CFVLQNAVR
-98 KVFPDKVLIVDHSL
+98 ELFPDKVLVIDHSL
-112 PSGLYCTVNE
+112 PSGLYCKVIETR
-122 PELKEDGRRTA
+122 KQEDGRCRT
-133 LKIDTQALT
+133 LALT
-142 RIKEEMHSL
+142 QEQLASVKSRMQEIVSADM
-151 VERDLPFRKEK
+151 PFRKEK
-162 MACDKAERLFLAN
+162 MDAVTAEKMFEEN
-175 HQPDKAELL
+175 NQPEKAELQ
-184 KSLGEFICSVYFLDG
+184 KSLGKFICSVYFLDG
-199 QIDTFH
+199 HADTFH

-212 GYLKVFDIVPFAEGF
+212 GYLKVFDLLPFAEGF

-232 CTGDFDR
+232 SEGDFSK
-239 VIPVKSQSKIA
+239 VIPVKTQSKIA
-250 ATLAKYSDW
+250 ATLAEYSDW
-259 CSVIRVNGIG
+259 CSIIRINGIG
-269 TLNSAIS
+269 ALNKAIS
-276 NGQAINL
+276 EGHAVELINL
-283 INMAESLHERNY
+283 SEALHERKY
-295 AAIADQIYAQRDRI
+295 AAIADRIYERRGQV

-357 DSDGNYDFEALEAMD
+357 DSEGNYDFEALEAMD

-387 EVELPRFDFKQGKSV
+387 EVELPKFDFKAGRSM

-421 HALDPAMVPDVDNSR
+421 HALDPAMVPDVDNSK

-477 PEETIMRWSSVRRG
+477 PEETITRWYSVRRG
-491 EDRCIF
+491 DNCNIF

-505 SFNSAL
+505 AFNSAL

-541 LLKFLDYII
+541 LLKFLDYIV
-550 ALSPDEIAAIPPTSI
+550 ALSPDEISAIPPTSI

-573 TLQIVVFS
+573 RL
-581 GKFTTFA
+581 
-588 PAVHAMD
+588 
-595 GTG
+595 

>member
-1 MIETDKFNVLLV
+1 MPLFEK
-13 NDGKTHEVPFLKRL
+13 L
-27 GDFSEETCKT
+27 GDFSKQVCPV
-37 VKDAKTGVEYP
+37 VKDDRTGVVYP
-48 VLAALVDNMLKE
+48 VLAALVDHKLKE
-60 LDYRMVVAHE
+60 LDFKLAMTHE

-89 CFVLQNAIR
+89 CFVLQNAVR
-98 KVFPDKVLIVDHSL
+98 ELFPDKVLVIDHSL
-112 PSGLYCTVNE
+112 PSGLYCKVIETR
-122 PELKEDGRRTA
+122 KQEDGRCRT
-133 LKIDTQALT
+133 LALT
-142 RIKEEMHSL
+142 QEQLASVKSRMQEIVSADM
-151 VERDLPFRKEK
+151 PFRKEK
-162 MACDKAERLFLAN
+162 IDAVTAEKMFEEN
-175 HQPDKAELL
+175 NQPEKAELQ
-184 KSLGEFICSVYFLDG
+184 KSLGKFICSVYFLDG
-199 QIDTFH
+199 HADTFH

-212 GYLKVFDIVPFAEGF
+212 GYLKVFDLLPFAEGF

-232 CTGDFDR
+232 SEGDFSK
-239 VIPVKSQSKIA
+239 VIPVKTQSKIA
-250 ATLAKYSDW
+250 ATLAEYSDW
-259 CSVIRVNGIG
+259 CSIIRINGIG
-269 TLNSAIS
+269 ALNKAIS
-276 NGQAINL
+276 EGHAVELINL
-283 INMAESLHERNY
+283 SEALHERKY
-295 AAIADQIYAQRDRI
+295 AAIADQIYERRGQV

-330 LQCRVLGLVPKV
+330 LQCRVLGLDPKV

-357 DSDGNYDFEALEAMD
+357 DSEGNYDFEALEAMD

-387 EVELPRFDFKQGKSV
+387 EVELPKFDFKAGRSM

-421 HALDPAMVPDVDNSR
+421 HALDPAMVPDVDNSK

-477 PEETIMRWSSVRRG
+477 PEETITRWYSVRRG
-491 EDRCIF
+491 ENCNIF

-505 SFNSAL
+505 AFNSAL

-541 LLKFLDYII
+541 LLKFLDYIV
-550 ALSPDEIAAIPPTSI
+550 ALSPDEISAIPPTSI

-573 TLQIVVFS
+573 RL
-581 GKFTTFA
+581 
-588 PAVHAMD
+588 
-595 GTG
+595 

>member
-1 MIETDKFNVLLV
+1 MNNTADKFEVLLV
-13 NDGKTHEVPFLKRL
+13 NDGRRYELPLFEKL
-27 GDFSEETCKT
+27 GDFSRQVCPV
-37 VKDAKTGVEYP
+37 VKDNRTGVVYP
-48 VLAALVDNMLKE
+48 VLAALVDHKLKE
-60 LDYRMVVAHE
+60 LDFKLAMTHE

-89 CFVLQNAIR
+89 CFVLQNAVR
-98 KVFPDKVLIVDHSL
+98 ELFPDKVLVIDHSL
-112 PSGLYCTVNE
+112 PSGLYCKVIETR
-122 PELKEDGRRTA
+122 KQEDGRCRT
-133 LKIDTQALT
+133 LALT
-142 RIKEEMHSL
+142 QEQLASVKNRMQEIVSADM
-151 VERDLPFRKEK
+151 PFRKEK
-162 MACDKAERLFLAN
+162 IDAVTAEKMFEEN
-175 HQPDKAELL
+175 NQPEKAELQ
-184 KSLGEFICSVYFLDG
+184 KSLGKFICSVYFLDG
-199 QIDTFH
+199 HADTFH

-212 GYLKVFDIVPFAEGF
+212 GYLKVFDLLPFAEGF

-232 CTGDFDR
+232 SEGDFSK
-239 VIPVKSQSKIA
+239 VIPVKTQSKIA
-250 ATLAKYSDW
+250 ATLAEYSDW
-259 CSVIRVNGIG
+259 CSIIRINGIG
-269 TLNSAIS
+269 ALNKAIS
-276 NGQAINL
+276 EGHAVELINL
-283 INMAESLHERNY
+283 SEALHERKY
-295 AAIADQIYAQRDRI
+295 AAIADRIYERRGQV

-357 DSDGNYDFEALEAMD
+357 DSEGNYDFEALEAMD

-387 EVELPRFDFKQGKSV
+387 EVELPKFDFKAGRSM

-421 HALDPAMVPDVDNSR
+421 HALDPAMVPDVDNSK

-477 PEETIMRWSSVRRG
+477 PEETITRWYSVRRG
-491 EDRCIF
+491 ENCNIF

-505 SFNSAL
+505 AFNSAL

-541 LLKFLDYII
+541 LLKFLDYIV
-550 ALSPDEIAAIPPTSI
+550 ALSPDEISAIPPTSI

-573 TLQIVVFS
+573 RL
-581 GKFTTFA
+581 
-588 PAVHAMD
+588 
-595 GTG
+595 

>member
-1 MIETDKFNVLLV
+1 MNNTADKFEVLLV
-13 NDGKTHEVPFLKRL
+13 NDGRRYELPLFEKL
-27 GDFSEETCKT
+27 GDFSRQVCPV
-37 VKDAKTGVEYP
+37 VKDDRTGVVYP
-48 VLAALVDNMLKE
+48 VLAALVDHKLKE
-60 LDYRMVVAHE
+60 LDFKLAMTHE

-89 CFVLQNAIR
+89 CFVLQNAVR
-98 KVFPDKVLIVDHSL
+98 ELFPDKVLVIDHSL
-112 PSGLYCTVNE
+112 PSGLYCKVIETR
-122 PELKEDGRRTA
+122 KQEDGRCRT
-133 LKIDTQALT
+133 LALT
-142 RIKEEMHSL
+142 QEQLASVKSRMQEIVSADM
-151 VERDLPFRKEK
+151 PFRKEK
-162 MACDKAERLFLAN
+162 IDAVTAEKMFEEN
-175 HQPDKAELL
+175 NQPEKAELQ
-184 KSLGEFICSVYFLDG
+184 KSLGKFICSVYFLDG
-199 QIDTFH
+199 HADTFH

-212 GYLKVFDIVPFAEGF
+212 GYLKVFDLLPFAEGF

-232 CTGDFDR
+232 SEGDFSK
-239 VIPVKSQSKIA
+239 VIPVKTQSKIA
-250 ATLAKYSDW
+250 ATLAEYSDW
-259 CSVIRVNGIG
+259 CSIIRINGIG
-269 TLNSAIS
+269 ALNKAIS
-276 NGQAINL
+276 EGHAVELINL
-283 INMAESLHERNY
+283 SEALHERKY
-295 AAIADQIYAQRDRI
+295 AAIADQIYARRGQV

-357 DSDGNYDFEALEAMD
+357 DSEGNYDFEALEAMD

-387 EVELPRFDFKQGKSV
+387 EVELPKFDFKAGRSM

-421 HALDPAMVPDVDNSR
+421 HALDPAMVPDVDNSK

-477 PEETIMRWSSVRRG
+477 PEETITRWYSVRRG
-491 EDRCIF
+491 ENCNIF
-497 PFQENADA
+497 PFQKNADA
-505 SFNSAL
+505 AFNSAL

-541 LLKFLDYII
+541 LLKFLDYIV
-550 ALSPDEIAAIPPTSI
+550 ALSPDEISAIPPTSI

-573 TLQIVVFS
+573 RL
-581 GKFTTFA
+581 
-588 PAVHAMD
+588 
-595 GTG
+595 

>member
-1 MIETDKFNVLLV
+1 MNNTADKFEVLLV
-13 NDGKTHEVPFLKRL
+13 NDGRRYELPLFEKL
-27 GDFSEETCKT
+27 GDFSRQVCPV
-37 VKDAKTGVEYP
+37 VKDDRTGVVYP
-48 VLAALVDNMLKE
+48 VLAALVDHKLKE
-60 LDYRMVVAHE
+60 LDFKLAMTHE

-89 CFVLQNAIR
+89 CFVLQNAVR
-98 KVFPDKVLIVDHSL
+98 ELFPDKVLVIDHSL
-112 PSGLYCTVNE
+112 PSGLYCKVIETR
-122 PELKEDGRRTA
+122 KQEDGRCRT
-133 LKIDTQALT
+133 LALT
-142 RIKEEMHSL
+142 QEQLSSVKSRMQEIVSADM
-151 VERDLPFRKEK
+151 PFRKEK
-162 MACDKAERLFLAN
+162 MDAVTAEKMFEEN
-175 HQPDKAELL
+175 NQPEKAELQ
-184 KSLGEFICSVYFLDG
+184 KSLGKFICSVYFLDG
-199 QIDTFH
+199 HADTFH

-212 GYLKVFDIVPFAEGF
+212 GYLKVFDLLPFAEGF

-232 CTGDFDR
+232 SEGDFSK
-239 VIPVKSQSKIA
+239 VIPVKTQSKIA
-250 ATLAKYSDW
+250 ATLAEYSDW
-259 CSVIRVNGIG
+259 CSIIRINGIG
-269 TLNSAIS
+269 ALNKAIS
-276 NGQAINL
+276 EGHAVELINL
-283 INMAESLHERNY
+283 SEALHERKY
-295 AAIADQIYAQRDRI
+295 AAIADQIYERRGQV

-357 DSDGNYDFEALEAMD
+357 DSEGNYDFEALEAMD

-387 EVELPRFDFKQGKSV
+387 EVELPKFDFKAGRSM

-421 HALDPAMVPDVDNSR
+421 HALDPAMVPDVDNSK

-477 PEETIMRWSSVRRG
+477 PEETITRWYSVRRG
-491 EDRCIF
+491 ENCNIF

-505 SFNSAL
+505 AFNSAL

-541 LLKFLDYII
+541 LLKFLDYIV
-550 ALSPDEIAAIPPTSI
+550 ALSSDEISAIPPTSI

-573 TLQIVVFS
+573 RL
-581 GKFTTFA
+581 
-588 PAVHAMD
+588 
-595 GTG
+595 

>member
-1 MIETDKFNVLLV
+1 MNNTADKFEVLLV
-13 NDGKTHEVPFLKRL
+13 NDGRRYELPLFEKL
-27 GDFSEETCKT
+27 GDFSKQVCPV
-37 VKDAKTGVEYP
+37 VKDDRTGVVYP
-48 VLAALVDNMLKE
+48 VLAALVDHKLKE
-60 LDYRMVVAHE
+60 LDYKLAMTHE

-89 CFVLQNAIR
+89 CFVLQNAVR
-98 KVFPDKVLIVDHSL
+98 ELFPDKVLVIDHSL
-112 PSGLYCTVNE
+112 PSGLYCKVIETS
-122 PELKEDGRRTA
+122 KQEDGRCRT
-133 LKIDTQALT
+133 LALT
-142 RIKEEMHSL
+142 QDQLASIKSRMQEIVSADM
-151 VERDLPFRKEK
+151 PFRKEK
-162 MACDKAERLFLAN
+162 MDAVSAEKMFEEN
-175 HQPDKAELL
+175 NQPEKAELQR
-184 KSLGEFICSVYFLDG
+184 SLGKFICSVYFLDG
-199 QIDTFH
+199 HADTFH

-212 GYLKVFDIVPFAEGF
+212 GYLKVFDLLPFAEGF

-232 CTGDFDR
+232 SEGDFSK
-239 VIPVKSQSKIA
+239 VIPVKTQSKIA
-250 ATLAKYSDW
+250 ATLAEYSDW
-259 CSVIRVNGIG
+259 CSIIRINGIG
-269 TLNSAIS
+269 ALNKAIS
-276 NGQAINL
+276 EGHAVELINL
-283 INMAESLHERNY
+283 SEALHERKY
-295 AAIADQIYAQRDRI
+295 AAIADQIYERRGQV

-357 DSDGNYDFEALEAMD
+357 DSEGNYDFEALEAMD

-387 EVELPRFDFKQGKSV
+387 EVELPKFDFKAGRSM
-402 PSGKRISLG
+402 PSGRRISLG

-421 HALDPAMVPDVDNSR
+421 HALDPAMVPDVDNSK

-477 PEETIMRWSSVRRG
+477 PEETITRWYSVRRG
-491 EDRCIF
+491 ENCNIF

-505 SFNSAL
+505 AFNSAL

-541 LLKFLDYII
+541 LLKFLDYIV
-550 ALSPDEIAAIPPTSI
+550 ALSPDEISAIPPTSI

-573 TLQIVVFS
+573 RL
-581 GKFTTFA
+581 
-588 PAVHAMD
+588 
-595 GTG
+595 

>member
-1 MIETDKFNVLLV
+1 MNNTADKFEVLLV
-13 NDGKTHEVPFLKRL
+13 NDGRRYELPLFEKL
-27 GDFSEETCKT
+27 GDFSKQVCPV
-37 VKDAKTGVEYP
+37 VKDDRTGVVYP
-48 VLAALVDNMLKE
+48 VLAALVDHKLKE
-60 LDYRMVVAHE
+60 LDFKLAMTHE

-89 CFVLQNAIR
+89 CFVLQNAVR
-98 KVFPDKVLIVDHSL
+98 ELFPDKVLVIDHSL
-112 PSGLYCTVNE
+112 PSGLYCKVIETR
-122 PELKEDGRRTA
+122 KQEDGRCRT
-133 LKIDTQALT
+133 LALT
-142 RIKEEMHSL
+142 QEQLASVKSRMQEIVSADM
-151 VERDLPFRKEK
+151 PFRKEK
-162 MACDKAERLFLAN
+162 IDALTAEKMFEEN
-175 HQPDKAELL
+175 NQPEKAELQ
-184 KSLGEFICSVYFLDG
+184 KSLGKFICSVYFLDG
-199 QIDTFH
+199 HADTFH

-212 GYLKVFDIVPFAEGF
+212 GYLKVFDLLPFAEGF

-232 CTGDFDR
+232 SEGDFSK
-239 VIPVKSQSKIA
+239 VIPVKTQSKIA
-250 ATLAKYSDW
+250 ATLAEYSDW
-259 CSVIRVNGIG
+259 CSIIRINGIG
-269 TLNSAIS
+269 ALNKAIS
-276 NGQAINL
+276 EGHAVELINL
-283 INMAESLHERNY
+283 SEALHERKY
-295 AAIADQIYAQRDRI
+295 AAIADQIYERRGQV

-357 DSDGNYDFEALEAMD
+357 DSEGNYDFEALEAMD

-387 EVELPRFDFKQGKSV
+387 EVELPKFDFKAGRSM

-421 HALDPAMVPDVDNSR
+421 HALDPAMVPDVDNSK

-477 PEETIMRWSSVRRG
+477 PEETITRWYSVRRG
-491 EDRCIF
+491 ENCNIF

-505 SFNSAL
+505 AFNSAL

-541 LLKFLDYII
+541 LLKFLDYIV
-550 ALSPDEIAAIPPTSI
+550 ALSPDEISAIPPTSI

-573 TLQIVVFS
+573 RL
-581 GKFTTFA
+581 
-588 PAVHAMD
+588 
-595 GTG
+595 

>member
-1 MIETDKFNVLLV
+1 MNNTADKFEVLLV
-13 NDGKTHEVPFLKRL
+13 NDGRRYELPLFEKL
-27 GDFSEETCKT
+27 GDFSKQVCPV
-37 VKDAKTGVEYP
+37 VKDDRTGVVYP
-48 VLAALVDNMLKE
+48 VLAALVDHKLKE
-60 LDYRMVVAHE
+60 LDFKLAMTHE

-89 CFVLQNAIR
+89 CFVLQNAVR
-98 KVFPDKVLIVDHSL
+98 ELFPDKVLVIDHSL
-112 PSGLYCTVNE
+112 PSGLYCKVIETR
-122 PELKEDGRRTA
+122 KQEDGRCRT
-133 LKIDTQALT
+133 LALT
-142 RIKEEMHSL
+142 QEQLASVKSRMQEIVSADM
-151 VERDLPFRKEK
+151 PFRKEK
-162 MACDKAERLFLAN
+162 IDAVSAEKMFEEN
-175 HQPDKAELL
+175 NQPEKAELQ
-184 KSLGEFICSVYFLDG
+184 KSLGKFICSVYFLDG
-199 QIDTFH
+199 HADTFH

-212 GYLKVFDIVPFAEGF
+212 GYLKVFDLLPFAEGF

-232 CTGDFDR
+232 SEGDFSK
-239 VIPVKSQSKIA
+239 VIPVKTQSKIA
-250 ATLAKYSDW
+250 ATLAEYSDW
-259 CSVIRVNGIG
+259 CSIIRINGIG
-269 TLNSAIS
+269 ALNKAIS
-276 NGQAINL
+276 EGHAVELINL
-283 INMAESLHERNY
+283 SETLHERKY
-295 AAIADQIYAQRDRI
+295 AAIADQIYARRGQV

-357 DSDGNYDFEALEAMD
+357 DSEGNYDFEALEAMD

-387 EVELPRFDFKQGKSV
+387 EVELPKFDFKAGWSM

-421 HALDPAMVPDVDNSR
+421 HALDPAMVPDVDNSK

-477 PEETIMRWSSVRRG
+477 PEETITRWYSVRRG
-491 EDRCIF
+491 ENCNIF

-505 SFNSAL
+505 AFNSAL

-541 LLKFLDYII
+541 LLKFLDYIV
-550 ALSPDEIAAIPPTSI
+550 ALSPDEISAIPPTSI

-573 TLQIVVFS
+573 RL
-581 GKFTTFA
+581 
-588 PAVHAMD
+588 
-595 GTG
+595 

>member
-1 MIETDKFNVLLV
+1 MNNTADKFEVLLV
-13 NDGKTHEVPFLKRL
+13 NDGRRYELPLFEKL
-27 GDFSEETCKT
+27 GDFSKQVCPV
-37 VKDAKTGVEYP
+37 VKDDRTGVVYP
-48 VLAALVDNMLKE
+48 VLAALVDHKLKE
-60 LDYRMVVAHE
+60 LDFKLAMTHE

-89 CFVLQNAIR
+89 CFVLQNAVR
-98 KVFPDKVLIVDHSL
+98 ELFPDKVLVIDHSL
-112 PSGLYCTVNE
+112 PSGLYCKVIETR
-122 PELKEDGRRTA
+122 KQEDGRCRT
-133 LKIDTQALT
+133 LALT
-142 RIKEEMHSL
+142 QEQLASVKSRMQEIVSADM
-151 VERDLPFRKEK
+151 PFRKEK
-162 MACDKAERLFLAN
+162 MDAVTAEKMFEEN
-175 HQPDKAELL
+175 NQPEKAELQ
-184 KSLGEFICSVYFLDG
+184 KSLGKFICSVYFLDG
-199 QIDTFH
+199 HADTFH

-212 GYLKVFDIVPFAEGF
+212 GYLKVFDLLPFAEGF

-232 CTGDFDR
+232 SEGDFSK
-239 VIPVKSQSKIA
+239 VIPVKTQSKIA
-250 ATLAKYSDW
+250 ATLAEYSDW
-259 CSVIRVNGIG
+259 CSIIRINGIG
-269 TLNSAIS
+269 ALNKAIS
-276 NGQAINL
+276 EGHAVELINL
-283 INMAESLHERNY
+283 SEALHERKY
-295 AAIADQIYAQRDRI
+295 AAIADQIYERRGQV

-357 DSDGNYDFEALEAMD
+357 DSEGNYDFEALEAMD
-372 LKLLNSQLNDLFAGK
+372 LKLLNSQLNDLFVGK
-387 EVELPRFDFKQGKSV
+387 EVELPKFDFKAGRSM

-421 HALDPAMVPDVDNSR
+421 HALDPAMVPDVDNSK

-477 PEETIMRWSSVRRG
+477 PEETITRWYSVRRG
-491 EDRCIF
+491 ENCNIF

-505 SFNSAL
+505 AFNSAL

-541 LLKFLDYII
+541 LLKFLDYIV
-550 ALSPDEIAAIPPTSI
+550 ALSPDEISAIPPTSI

-573 TLQIVVFS
+573 RL
-581 GKFTTFA
+581 
-588 PAVHAMD
+588 
-595 GTG
+595 

>member
-1 MIETDKFNVLLV
+1 MNNTADKFEVLLV
-13 NDGKTHEVPFLKRL
+13 NDGRRYELPLFEKL
-27 GDFSEETCKT
+27 GDFSRQVCPV
-37 VKDAKTGVEYP
+37 VKDDRTEVVYP
-48 VLAALVDNMLKE
+48 VLAALVDHKLKE
-60 LDYRMVVAHE
+60 LDFKLAMTHE

-89 CFVLQNAIR
+89 CFVLQNAVR
-98 KVFPDKVLIVDHSL
+98 ELFPDKVLVIDHSL
-112 PSGLYCTVNE
+112 PSGLYCKVIETR
-122 PELKEDGRRTA
+122 KQEDGRCRT
-133 LKIDTQALT
+133 LALT
-142 RIKEEMHSL
+142 QEQLASVKSRMQEIVSADM
-151 VERDLPFRKEK
+151 PFRKEK
-162 MACDKAERLFLAN
+162 IDAVTAEKMFEEN
-175 HQPDKAELL
+175 NQPEKAELQ
-184 KSLGEFICSVYFLDG
+184 KSLGKFICSVYFLDG
-199 QIDTFH
+199 HADTFH

-212 GYLKVFDIVPFAEGF
+212 GYLKVFDLLPFAEGF

-232 CTGDFDR
+232 SEGDFSK
-239 VIPVKSQSKIA
+239 VIPVKTQSKIA
-250 ATLAKYSDW
+250 ATLAEYSDW
-259 CSVIRVNGIG
+259 CSIIRINGIG
-269 TLNSAIS
+269 ALNKAIS
-276 NGQAINL
+276 EGHAVELINL
-283 INMAESLHERNY
+283 SEALHERKY
-295 AAIADQIYAQRDRI
+295 AAIADQIYERRGQV

-357 DSDGNYDFEALEAMD
+357 DSEGNYDFEALEAMD

-387 EVELPRFDFKQGKSV
+387 EVELPKFDFKAGRSM

-421 HALDPAMVPDVDNSR
+421 HALDPAMVPDVDNSK

-477 PEETIMRWSSVRRG
+477 PEETITRWYSVRRG
-491 EDRCIF
+491 ENCNIF

-505 SFNSAL
+505 AFNSAL

-541 LLKFLDYII
+541 LLKFLDYIV
-550 ALSPDEIAAIPPTSI
+550 ALSPDEISAIPPTSI

-573 TLQIVVFS
+573 RL
-581 GKFTTFA
+581 
-588 PAVHAMD
+588 
-595 GTG
+595 

>member
-1 MIETDKFNVLLV
+1 MNNTADKFEVLLV
-13 NDGKTHEVPFLKRL
+13 NDGRRYELPLFEKL
-27 GDFSEETCKT
+27 GDFSKQVCPV
-37 VKDAKTGVEYP
+37 VKDDRTGVVYP
-48 VLAALVDNMLKE
+48 VLAALVDHKLKE
-60 LDYRMVVAHE
+60 LDFKLAMTHE

-89 CFVLQNAIR
+89 CFVLQNAVR
-98 KVFPDKVLIVDHSL
+98 ELFPDKVLVIDHSL
-112 PSGLYCTVNE
+112 PSGLYCKVIETR
-122 PELKEDGRRTA
+122 KQEDGRCRT
-133 LKIDTQALT
+133 LALT
-142 RIKEEMHSL
+142 QEQLASVKSRMQEIVSADM
-151 VERDLPFRKEK
+151 PFRKEK
-162 MACDKAERLFLAN
+162 MDAVTAEKMFEEN
-175 HQPDKAELL
+175 NQPEKAELQ
-184 KSLGEFICSVYFLDG
+184 KSLGKFICSVYFLDG
-199 QIDTFH
+199 HADTFH

-212 GYLKVFDIVPFAEGF
+212 GYLKVFDLLPFAEGF

-232 CTGDFDR
+232 SEGDFSK
-239 VIPVKSQSKIA
+239 VIPVKTQSKIA
-250 ATLAKYSDW
+250 ATLAEYSDW
-259 CSVIRVNGIG
+259 CSIIRINGIG
-269 TLNSAIS
+269 ALNKAIS
-276 NGQAINL
+276 EGHAVELINL
-283 INMAESLHERNY
+283 SEALHERKY
-295 AAIADQIYAQRDRI
+295 AAIADQIYARRGQV

-357 DSDGNYDFEALEAMD
+357 DSEGNYDFEALEAMD

-387 EVELPRFDFKQGKSV
+387 EVELPKFDFKAGRSI

-421 HALDPAMVPDVDNSR
+421 HALDPAMVPDVDNSK

-477 PEETIMRWSSVRRG
+477 PEETITRWYSVRRG
-491 EDRCIF
+491 ENCNIF

-505 SFNSAL
+505 AFNSAL

-541 LLKFLDYII
+541 LLKFLDYIV
-550 ALSPDEIAAIPPTSI
+550 ALSPDEISAIPPTSI

-573 TLQIVVFS
+573 RL
-581 GKFTTFA
+581 
-588 PAVHAMD
+588 
-595 GTG
+595 

>member
-1 MIETDKFNVLLV
+1 MIETDKFNVFLV
-13 NDGKTHEVPFLKRL
+13 NDGKRYEVPFLKRL
-27 GDFSEETCKT
+27 GDFSNEVCKT
-37 VKDAKTGVEYP
+37 VTDEKTGVEYP
-48 VLAALVDNMLKE
+48 VLAALVDHKLKE
-60 LDYRMVVAHE
+60 LDYRLSMSHE

-89 CFVLQNAIR
+89 CFVLQNAVR
-98 KVFPDKVLIVDHSL
+98 ELFPDKVLIIDHSL
-112 PSGLYCTVNE
+112 PSGLYCNICDV
-122 PELKEDGRRTA
+122 ELREDGRRVPVRLSDADLAAINKRMHEIVAADIPFIKKKMEASAAEA
-133 LKIDTQALT
+133 L
-142 RIKEEMHSL
+142 
-151 VERDLPFRKEK
+151 FEK
-162 MACDKAERLFLAN
+162 N
-175 HQPDKAELL
+175 NQPDKAELQ
-184 KSLGEFICSVYFLDG
+184 KSLGKFICSVYFLDG
-199 QIDTFH
+199 QVDTFH

-212 GYLKVFDIVPFAEGF
+212 GYLKVFDLLPFANGF

-232 CTGDFDR
+232 SEGDFSK
-239 VIPVKSQSKIA
+239 VIPVKTQSKIA
-250 ATLAKYSDW
+250 ATLAAYSDW
-259 CSVIRVNGIG
+259 CSIVRVNGIG
-269 TLNSAIS
+269 TLNRAITEG
-276 NGQAINL
+276 NAVRLINL
-283 INMAESLHERNY
+283 SEALHERNY
-295 AAIADQIYAQRDRI
+295 AAIADQIYSRRDKV

-318 SSGKTSSSLRIA
+318 SSGKTSSSLRLA
-330 LQCRVLGLVPKV
+330 LQCRVLGMVPKV

-387 EVELPRFDFKQGKSV
+387 EVELPKFDFKEGRSI

-411 EKEILIMEGI
+411 DKEILIMEGI

-436 IFRVYASALTSLNV
+436 IFRVYASALTSLNI

-477 PEETIMRWSSVRRG
+477 PEETIMRWQSVRRG
-491 EDRCIF
+491 ENRNIF

-511 IYELPMLKY
+511 LYELPMLKY

-526 RRIAPSSPAYTEAVR
+526 RRIAPSSPAYTEAIR
-541 LLKFLDYII
+541 LLKFLDYIV

-573 TLQIVVFS
+573 TL
-581 GKFTTFA
+581 
-588 PAVHAMD
+588 
-595 GTG
+595 

>member
-1 MIETDKFNVLLV
+1 MNNTADKFEVLLV
-13 NDGKTHEVPFLKRL
+13 NDGRRYELPLFEKL
-27 GDFSEETCKT
+27 GDFSRQVCPV
-37 VKDAKTGVEYP
+37 VKDDRTGVVYP
-48 VLAALVDNMLKE
+48 VLAALVDHKLKE
-60 LDYRMVVAHE
+60 LDFKLAMTHE

-89 CFVLQNAIR
+89 CFVLQNAVR
-98 KVFPDKVLIVDHSL
+98 ELFPDKVLVIDHSL
-112 PSGLYCTVNE
+112 PSGLYCKLIETR
-122 PELKEDGRRTA
+122 KQEDGRCRT
-133 LKIDTQALT
+133 LALT
-142 RIKEEMHSL
+142 QEQLASVKSRMQEIVSADM
-151 VERDLPFRKEK
+151 PFRKEK
-162 MACDKAERLFLAN
+162 MDAVTAEKMFEEN
-175 HQPDKAELL
+175 NQPEKAELQ
-184 KSLGEFICSVYFLDG
+184 KSLGKFICSVYFLDG
-199 QIDTFH
+199 HADTFH

-212 GYLKVFDIVPFAEGF
+212 GYLKVFDLLPFAEGF

-232 CTGDFDR
+232 SEGDFSK
-239 VIPVKSQSKIA
+239 VIPVKTQSKIA
-250 ATLAKYSDW
+250 ATLAEYSDW
-259 CSVIRVNGIG
+259 CSIIRINGIG
-269 TLNSAIS
+269 ALNKAIS
-276 NGQAINL
+276 EGHAVELINL
-283 INMAESLHERNY
+283 SEALHERKY
-295 AAIADQIYAQRDRI
+295 AAIADQIYARRGQV

-357 DSDGNYDFEALEAMD
+357 DSEGNYDFEALEAMD

-387 EVELPRFDFKQGKSV
+387 EVELPKFDFKAGRSM

-421 HALDPAMVPDVDNSR
+421 HALDPAMVPDVDNSK

-477 PEETIMRWSSVRRG
+477 PEETITRWYSVRRG
-491 EDRCIF
+491 ENCNIF

-505 SFNSAL
+505 AFNSAL

-541 LLKFLDYII
+541 LLKFLDYIV
-550 ALSPDEIAAIPPTSI
+550 ALSPDEISAIPPTSI

-573 TLQIVVFS
+573 RL
-581 GKFTTFA
+581 
-588 PAVHAMD
+588 
-595 GTG
+595 

>member
-1 MIETDKFNVLLV
+1 MNNTADKFEVLLV
-13 NDGKTHEVPFLKRL
+13 NDGRRYELPLFEKL
-27 GDFSEETCKT
+27 GDFSKQVCPV
-37 VKDAKTGVEYP
+37 VKDDRTGVEYP
-48 VLAALVDNMLKE
+48 VLAALVDHRLKE
-60 LDYRMVVAHE
+60 LDYKLAMTHE

-89 CFVLQNAIR
+89 CFVLQNAVR
-98 KVFPDKVLIVDHSL
+98 ELFPDKVLVIDHSL
-112 PSGLYCTVNE
+112 PSGLYCKVIE
-122 PELKEDGRRTA
+122 IRKQEDGRCRT
-133 LKIDTQALT
+133 LALT
-142 RIKEEMHSL
+142 QEQLAAIKSRMQEIVSA
-151 VERDLPFRKEK
+151 DLPFRKEK
-162 MACDKAERLFLAN
+162 LDAETAEKMFEEN
-175 HQPDKAELL
+175 NQMEKAELQR
-184 KSLGEFICSVYFLDG
+184 SLGKFICSVYFLDG
-199 QIDTFH
+199 QADTFH

-212 GYLKVFDIVPFAEGF
+212 GYLKVFDLLPFAEGF

-232 CTGDFDR
+232 SEGDFSK
-239 VIPVKSQSKIA
+239 VIPVKTQSKIA
-250 ATLAKYSDW
+250 ATLAEYSDW
-259 CSVIRVNGIG
+259 CSIIRINGIG
-269 TLNSAIS
+269 SLNKAIS
-276 NGQAINL
+276 EGHAVELINL
-283 INMAESLHERNY
+283 SEALHERKY
-295 AAIADQIYAQRDRI
+295 AAIADQIYERRGQV

-357 DSDGNYDFEALEAMD
+357 DSEGNYDFEALEAMD

-387 EVELPRFDFKQGKSV
+387 EVELPKFDFKAGKSM

-421 HALDPAMVPDVDNSR
+421 HALDPAMVPDVDNSK

-477 PEETIMRWSSVRRG
+477 PEETITRWYSVRRG
-491 EDRCIF
+491 ENCNIF

-505 SFNSAL
+505 AFNSAL

-541 LLKFLDYII
+541 LLKFLDYIV
-550 ALSPDEIAAIPPTSI
+550 ALSPDEISAIPPTSI

-573 TLQIVVFS
+573 RL
-581 GKFTTFA
+581 
-588 PAVHAMD
+588 
-595 GTG
+595 